1 MKCWRIN
8 LHRNFS
14 RYLDGEL
21 PREQVKRLENHLL
34 DCSWCRA
41 QLSRLRDGQRLVRQ
55 MPQPSIKNDPWNA
68 IEKAI
73 DAEPLKPAIAPA
85 RQDASKEGW
94 RDLIFRPGP
103 AIAFTGLLFLMVL
116 IVAVSTRSTTGDLA
130 RYEFDLDPDSF
141 QAVAI
146 SDIQN
151 NTWPH
156 VVTEGFV
163 SEVRIDTDGDLT
175 FKLVEDLKRPEPFIV
190 CEIIPPIRL
199 QPPVIGSR
207 VRVYG
212 VSRYDNQPGR
222 EWHEV
227 HPVLNIEVVK

>member
-21 PREQVKRLENHLL
+21 PSEQVARLESHLL
-34 DCSWCRA
+34 DCGWCRA
-41 QLSRLRDGQRLVRQ
+41 RLSRLRDGQRLALQ
-55 MPQPSIKNDPWNA
+55 IPQPSLKTDQWNA

-73 DAEPLKPAIAPA
+73 EAESLKPANPLAQQTPP
-85 RQDASKEGW
+85 KEDW
-94 RDLIFRPGP
+94 RNLILRPGP
-103 AIAFTGLLFLMVL
+103 AIAFTGLLFLLVL
-116 IVAVSTRSTTGDLA
+116 IVAVSTRSTSGDLA

-141 QAVAI
+141 QAVTI

-151 NTWPH
+151 NTRPH

-199 QPPVIGSR
+199 QPPIIGSR